1 MSVARD
7 CQRTGLLSRC
17 ADTEREIMTC
27 IVGYSTRGKVYIGAD
42 SAGIGEWDL
51 TIRKDPKVFRNGP
64 AIFGFTSSF
73 RMGDLL
79 RYALVIPERHTD
91 EDIDKYMRTTFVTA
105 IRDCLK
111 AGGFAEKEK
120 EAESGGQFLVGHGAR
135 LFYVGSDYQIGEA
148 VDGYEAV
155 GCGLAYAKGAMAAMI
170 NLVPEI
176 APKQMIEYALQITER
191 NCAGVR
197 APFTVV
203 TL

>member
-1 MSVARD
+1 MEILVENEKKTIAKIK
-7 CQRTGLLSRC
+7 QRQKM
-17 ADTEREIMTC
+17 EIQAMVEYEVKME
-27 IVGYSTRGKVYIGAD
+27 I
-42 SAGIGEWDL
+42 
-51 TIRKDPKVFRNGP
+51 IRRVNEEK
-64 AIFGFTSSF
+64 
-73 RMGDLL
+73 M
-79 RYALVIPERHTD
+79 
-91 EDIDKYMRTTFVTA
+91 
-105 IRDCLK
+105 LK
-111 AGGFAEKEK
+111 QKEK